1 MENTISNLEMKPKMF
16 GSIHTHFESEKDT
29 ANANMHNMIDNFRRL
44 GAKKVAVTDH
54 GVMSAYEDLLTYLK
68 KAKINDKNYIIK

>member
-29 ANANMHNMIDNFRRL
+29 ANANMHNMIDNFRRFSNW
-44 GAKKVAVTDH
+44 VNAV
-54 GVMSAYEDLLTYLK
+54 SP
-68 KAKINDKNYIIK
+68 I